1 MSQQLAVGI
10 DIGGTNTKF
19 GIVDRRGNILCD
31 GRMLTNQHEDVTG
44 FLDELHEHL
53 SALIEQAGGIE
64 NIKGIGV
71 GAPNGNYYTG
81 NIEYAPNLRWKG
93 VVPLASLLEQKFGLP
108 TVLTNDANAA
118 ALGELIYGAA
128 RGMKD
133 FIVITLGTGVGSGIV
148 ANGQLIYGHD
158 GFAGE
163 LGHCIVLPGG
173 RYHPG
178 TGAHGSLEAYASAT
192 GVTNTALEF
201 LATRPDTPSIMREHS
216 KEEINSKLIYEAAMK
231 GDPLAMEVYE
241 FTGKILGEAL
251 ANFVMFSSPE
261 AIVLFGGLT
270 KAGDL
275 IMKPVREHMEKNLL
289 PIFQNKVKLLFSE
302 LRESDAA
309 ILGAS
314 ALAWEMKD

>member
-31 GRMLTNQHEDVTG
+31 GRMLTNQHEDVHG
-44 FLDELHEHL
+44 FLDELHENL
-53 SALIEQAGGIE
+53 SVLIAQVGGID
-64 NIKGIGV
+64 NIRGIGV
-71 GAPNGNYYTG
+71 GAPNGNFYTG

-93 VVPLASLLEQKFGLP
+93 VIPLAKLLAEKFGVP
-108 TVLTNDANAA
+108 AVLTNDANAA
-118 ALGELIYGAA
+118 ALGEFQYGAA
-128 RGMKD
+128 RSMRD

-163 LGHCIVLPGG
+163 LGHCIVIPGG
-173 RYHPG
+173 RFHPG

-201 LATRPDTPSIMREHS
+201 LANRPDTKSILRDHP
-216 KEEINSKLIYEAAMK
+216 KEEINSKVIYEAAMK
-231 GDPLAMEVYE
+231 GDPLAVEVYE

-261 AIVLFGGLT
+261 AIILFGGLT
-270 KAGDL
+270 KAGDM

-289 PIFQNKVKLLFSE
+289 PIFQNKVKLVFSE
-302 LRESDAA
+302 LKESDAA

>member
-1 MSQQLAVGI
+1 MSQQLVVGI

-31 GRMLTNQHEDVTG
+31 GRMLTNKHEDVNC
-44 FLDELHEHL
+44 FLDELHQQL
-53 SALIEQAGGIE
+53 SALIAQVGGIE

-71 GAPNGNYYTG
+71 GAPNGNYYNG

-93 VVPLASLLEQKFGLP
+93 VVPLASLLEKKFGLP
-108 TVLTNDANAA
+108 AVLTNDANAA

-163 LGHCIVLPGG
+163 LGHIIVIPGG

-178 TGAHGSLEAYASAT
+178 TGAYGSLEAYASAT
-192 GVTNTALEF
+192 GVTNTAIEF
-201 LATRPDTPSIMREHS
+201 LATRPEVPSIMREHT

-241 FTGKILGEAL
+241 FTGQILGAAL

-261 AIVLFGGLT
+261 AIILFGGLT
-270 KAGDL
+270 QAGDV

-302 LRESDAA
+302 LKESDAA